1 MSPESGAVLESTES
15 IPISEA
21 KTNLSG
27 LVDAVRTDGE
37 ARVIVR
43 HKKPAAVLVSVEDW
57 VDLRQMRERRYA
69 SELRAALAGGTT
81 PLRAV
86 LRELEPDG

>member
-1 MSPESGAVLESTES
+1 MSPESAVLDSAESV
-15 IPISEA
+15 PISEA

-43 HKKPAAVLVSVEDW
+43 HRKPAAVLVSVEDW
-57 VDLRQMRERRYA
+57 VDLRRMRERQYA
-69 SELRAALAGGTT
+69 AELRAALAEGTT
-81 PLRAV
+81 PLKAV
-86 LRELEPDG
+86 LRELERDG